1 MTPNKPIFASA
12 ADVEAAFYEALERGD
27 IDAMMA
33 VWAEDEEIVCVLPAG
48 PRLTGY
54 PAIRDAW
61 RRLFE
66 RSPRLRVRL
75 SRQSTTQ
82 NPSSAIH
89 NNVEE
94 LTVLDE
100 RQQKAT
106 IVATNVFVRGP
117 LGWRLLLHHA
127 SPASAETIAEAPKI
141 LH

>member
-1 MTPNKPIFASA
+1 MSANKPIFSSA

-27 IDAMMA
+27 VDTMMS

-48 PRLTGY
+48 PRLAGY
-54 PAIRDAW
+54 AAIREAW

-66 RSPRLRVRL
+66 RGSRFRIRM
-75 SRQSTTQ
+75 SRQSTAQ
-82 NPSSAIH
+82 NPFSVIH

-94 LTVLDE
+94 LTVIDE
-100 RQQKAT
+100 RQQSAT
-106 IVATNVFVRGP
+106 IIATNVFVRGP

-127 SPASAETIAEAPKI
+127 SPASGETIAEIPKV

>member
-1 MTPNKPIFASA
+1 MSANKPIFASA

-27 IDAMMA
+27 VDTLMT

-48 PRLTGY
+48 PRLAGY
-54 PAIRDAW
+54 AAIREAW

-66 RSPRLRVRL
+66 RGSRFRIRM
-75 SRQSTTQ
+75 SRQCTAQ
-82 NPSSAIH
+82 NPFSVIH

-94 LTVLDE
+94 LTVIDD
-100 RQQKAT
+100 RQQSAT
-106 IVATNVFVRGP
+106 IIATNVFVRGP

-127 SPASAETIAEAPKI
+127 SPASAETIAETPKV